1 MRHPDFFQL
10 GNPCGIRIRS
20 LSASCAAALFR
31 TARST
36 IKSWPDWVRQLDIAA
51 GEFLSLQK
59 YHYGARSSEIWDTPP
74 IALCLQEAYLGF
86 PNDDRWNEGAT
97 ALIHELESQ
106 AGAQKKNLQRKVYQK
121 LMDHHFV
128 SDITD
133 TISKRISNMF
143 APHVVDFTNIINLQS
158 CMDTLSS
165 LNSSSAIKVL
175 KTWVNGWSSSHRY
188 HEAIVYPCLLGCRGG
203 LDDLSHY
210 VKCPHL
216 FALTKFFVPSTSSDP
231 LTRIGLIHPSV
242 EQYKV
247 MCCTFCGYHAV
258 RGAVLRNNS
267 SIDSNLNIPACLL
280 RQHWGLFA
288 EAFMAEAGALM
299 IPY

>member
-1 MRHPDFFQL
+1 
-10 GNPCGIRIRS
+10 
-20 LSASCAAALFR
+20 
-31 TARST
+31 
-36 IKSWPDWVRQLDIAA
+36 
-51 GEFLSLQK
+51 
-59 YHYGARSSEIWDTPP
+59 
-74 IALCLQEAYLGF
+74 
-86 PNDDRWNEGAT
+86 
-97 ALIHELESQ
+97 
-106 AGAQKKNLQRKVYQK
+106 
-121 LMDHHFV
+121 MDHHFV

-133 TISKRISNMF
+133 TISKRISNIF

-175 KTWVNGWSSSHRY
+175 KTWVNGWASSHRY

-216 FALTKFFVPSTSSDP
+216 FALTKFCVPSTSSDP

-258 RGAVLRNNS
+258 HRSVVGNS
-267 SIDSNLNIPACLL
+267 SVIDSNSNIPACRL
-280 RQHWGLFA
+280 RHHWGLFA
-288 EAFMAEAGALM
+288 DASMAEADEPKISYRKFTLPKFISFLSDAQSCLNDQQ
-299 IPY
+299 